1 MLCDSYAAESM
12 GYRPEDIEYIR
23 LAANLGVGSMD
34 TASAKVI
41 SLNDKINGGK
51 TGMEMCIRDSLPIMR
66 ENAERNLSADEIEQ
80 MEKDV
85 IRCGGVKRT
94 VEEIHR
100 YAALAGEILD
110 SLEDIPEARK
120 IRRMLDKLEAI

>member
-1 MLCDSYAAESM
+1 MQGLNKQAREIANHYGLESQMSVAQEECAELIQAISKLRRA
-12 GYRPEDIEYIR
+12 GKWPQKTPEGREA
-23 LAANLGVGSMD
+23 L
-34 TASAKVI
+34 
-41 SLNDKINGGK
+41 
-51 TGMEMCIRDSLPIMR
+51 LPIMK
-66 ENAERNLSADEIEQ
+66 ENAKRNLSSEEIGH
-80 MEKDV
+80 MEKEV

-120 IRRMLDKLEAI
+120 IRRMLDKLESM

>member
-1 MLCDSYAAESM
+1 MALET
-12 GYRPEDIEYIR
+12 PEGREA
-23 LAANLGVGSMD
+23 L
-34 TASAKVI
+34 
-41 SLNDKINGGK
+41 
-51 TGMEMCIRDSLPIMR
+51 LPIMK
-66 ENAERNLSADEIEQ
+66 ENAKRNLSSEEIGQ
-80 MEKDV
+80 MEKEV

-120 IRRMLDKLEAI
+120 IRRMLDKLESM